1 MCVHIYVVSE
11 LDWSKSRM
19 WQNHCKNHRKLCDVQ
34 SIEYLKSQQIPEN
47 NRVVELFDKIPVKQ
61 KSYQSAVN
69 NKGFVIFCIVLPS
82 IGRVPKAS
90 MKCEGIIV
98 KYHQNDDGHSSR
110 TLFEH
115 AFWLVKIMQLWHFG
129 SNTKIGKRQIHCKNQ
144 SKHDVARTP
153 KWAQSEEFTAYSS
166 KIICVFTPTS
176 WFS

>member
-1 MCVHIYVVSE
+1 M
-11 LDWSKSRM
+11 
-19 WQNHCKNHRKLCDVQ
+19 Q

-47 NRVVELFDKIPVKQ
+47 NKVFELFDKIPVKQ

-98 KYHQNDDGHSSR
+98 KYKQNDDGHSSR

-115 AFWLVKIMQLWHFG
+115 DFWPVKIMQL
-129 SNTKIGKRQIHCKNQ
+129 
-144 SKHDVARTP
+144 
-153 KWAQSEEFTAYSS
+153 
-166 KIICVFTPTS
+166 
-176 WFS
+176 